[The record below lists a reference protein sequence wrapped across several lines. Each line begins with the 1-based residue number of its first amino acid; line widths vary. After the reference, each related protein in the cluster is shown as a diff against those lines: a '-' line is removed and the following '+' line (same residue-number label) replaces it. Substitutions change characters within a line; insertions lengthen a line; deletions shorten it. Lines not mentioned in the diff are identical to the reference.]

1 MRKNEILLKI
11 EDFRKSNIDWQYES
25 FAQDGITIG
34 IGAYFGDT
42 MIDEHIVQK
51 FPELELIEL
60 YDEMEGFLSYY
71 GNDSVE
77 NIREKLLNMG
87 FNAIIVKNG
96 EIGQEDINIDDIDIS
111 DLWK

>member
-11 EDFRKSNIDWQYES
+11 EDFRNSNIDWQHES
-25 FAQDGITIG
+25 FVEDGITVG
-34 IGAYFGDT
+34 ISAHNGDF
-42 MIDEHIVQK
+42 MIDEHIAQK

-77 NIREKLLNMG
+77 TIRGKLLNLG